1 MRSARCRP
9 RCRGVSIRCACVRR
23 ASVSMPR
30 VSDGGSSSRGCCAD
44 AGCRGRSHP
53 SASGSDGSMPQ
64 AAAMRR
70 RGGRRVVWR
79 LRRIISSP
87 SWRGSAAPSGVDAGI
102 HARGRTRASSESE
115 YDVVTCS
122 GGCRGHCGGE
132 PAGAAS
138 GCRVQDEDTV
148 TTQFIYVRRLRSR
161 GLRGICRLCSPSRRL
176 LFYLSGRV
184 WNPCRRSRLLRRT
197 ML

>member
-87 SWRGSAAPSGVDAGI
+87 SWRGRAAPATTLQASAGQRS
-102 HARGRTRASSESE
+102 ALGR
-115 YDVVTCS
+115 
-122 GGCRGHCGGE
+122 GCRHPRPRADKGLF
-132 PAGAAS
+132 
-138 GCRVQDEDTV
+138 R
-148 TTQFIYVRRLRSR
+148 IRIRRRD
-161 GLRGICRLCSPSRRL
+161 
-176 LFYLSGRV
+176 
-184 WNPCRRSRLLRRT
+184 LLRR
-197 ML
+197 LPRPLWRRAGRCCLRLSCSG